1 MRWQAAAA
9 LAAAAFAAGDFAAAA
24 IAASGANPILDPEAA
39 MAAVKITEID
49 PDNMW
54 GYTLKAQ
61 LENKSTEK
69 TYMFSVESASINGVQ
84 CDPMFASEVAAG
96 KKANEEINFSTDT
109 LEENGIVEY
118 TDIELTFKVYDSN
131 DWSADP
137 VGKETIHVYPYGEE
151 NAVAFVREA
160 QATDNVIIDNYSNN
174 NNIIPQQGDYFQ
186 TEVAALFFY

>member
-1 MRWQAAAA
+1 
-9 LAAAAFAAGDFAAAA
+9 
-24 IAASGANPILDPEAA
+24 
-39 MAAVKITEID
+39 
-49 PDNMW
+49 
-54 GYTLKAQ
+54 
-61 LENKSTEK
+61 
-69 TYMFSVESASINGVQ
+69 
-84 CDPMFASEVAAG
+84 MFASEVAAG

>member
-1 MRWQAAAA
+1 MKK
-9 LAAAAFAAGDFAAAA
+9 L
-24 IAASGANPILDPEAA
+24 
-39 MAAVKITEID
+39 V
-49 PDNMW
+49 
-54 GYTLKAQ
+54 TL
-61 LENKSTEK
+61 L
-69 TYMFSVESASINGVQ
+69 
-84 CDPMFASEVAAG
+84 
-96 KKANEEINFSTDT
+96 
-109 LEENGIVEY
+109 
-118 TDIELTFKVYDSN
+118 ELTFKVYDSN

>member
-1 MRWQAAAA
+1 
-9 LAAAAFAAGDFAAAA
+9 
-24 IAASGANPILDPEAA
+24 
-39 MAAVKITEID
+39 
-49 PDNMW
+49 
-54 GYTLKAQ
+54 
-61 LENKSTEK
+61 
-69 TYMFSVESASINGVQ
+69 MFSVESASINGVQ